1 MYSGVAG
8 LKTHQTKMDV
18 IGNNIANVNTTA
30 YKSSSINFS
39 ELMYQTTSKASGAN
53 ATTGRAGINPK
64 QIGLGVQS
72 AAINT
77 KITSAGATQTTG
89 NPFDIKINGE
99 AFFIVND
106 GKNNYFTRDGS
117 FYVDGEGN
125 LAMTSNGYNV
135 MGWGVDE
142 ETQTIKKDTVQALRI
157 MTAANM
163 TYPPEATTESYVEG
177 VLDKNE
183 PDAATSSGKTLTLS
197 FFDALGYS
205 YTARFA
211 IHETSAKGEYVVELD
226 DILDSEGNSLVDV
239 YGVNDISDIA
249 SFGQDNITKTT
260 ELRQLVTGAKYIAPA
275 NTGDAGTYT
284 KTVPYDTLFSDYDT
298 VALSGVTYQNPPIK
312 YSNKSATNF
321 DATDLNKKNGNVV
334 DSVLTGTNT
343 TATVTAGT
351 SKVSIIGTGTVT
363 QSKLTKEPYSL
374 IYVEA
379 SKDADGNVTVPAH
392 YEKTIKN
399 DDGSSTTLSLYPS
412 GSPDPYKFVAADW
425 DKALG
430 KSAGT
435 VQGITMNA
443 DGDVTF
449 YVESEFTVGKNATYD
464 GTEFTAEITQA
475 EAYGLDT
482 SDPNVTYAYDVASD
496 GQAQVTT
503 TTTYHGNMLKFD
515 VDSGEFVSINNA
527 DNVTLDFATSAQT
540 AGGTVSLGNFSDINM
555 DWTHVTWHN
564 NGGSSTITATNGT
577 EEDGLGSGRKLGQM
591 SGVSIQNNGEIYASY
606 DNGMTR
612 LLGQIAVAK
621 FANAAGLEKA
631 GDNLYSATL
640 NSGEFDGVGVDI
652 TADGAG
658 SMATGA
664 LEMSNVDLSSEF
676 TEMITTQRGFQA
688 NSRIITVSDTLLE
701 ELVNLK
707 R

>member
-1 MYSGVAG
+1 MMRSMYSGVAG

-39 ELMYQTTSKASGAN
+39 ELMYQTTSRASGAN

-77 KITSAGATQTTG
+77 KITTAGATQTTG
-89 NPFDIKINGE
+89 DPFDIKINGE
-99 AFFIVND
+99 AFFVVND

-117 FYVDGEGN
+117 FYVDGAGN

-177 VLDKNE
+177 ILDKNE
-183 PDAATSSGKTLTLS
+183 PDAATSSGKTLTLN

-205 YTARFA
+205 YTAKFA
-211 IHETSAKGEYVVELD
+211 IHETAAKGEYVVELD

-249 SFGQDNITKTT
+249 TFGQDNITSTT
-260 ELRQLVTGAKYIAPA
+260 ELKQLVTGAKYDEA
-275 NTGDAGTYT
+275 TGTYT
-284 KTVPYDTLFSDYDT
+284 KTVAYDALFSDYDT
-298 VALSGVTYQNPPIK
+298 KKLSGVTYLNPPK
-312 YSNKSATNF
+312 MYGGGGDF
-321 DATDLNKKNGNVV
+321 TDLVNNVV
-334 DSVLTGTNT
+334 DSCAVGDVNVGNT
-343 TATVTAGT
+343 V
-351 SKVSIIGTGTVT
+351 KIIGTGTVT
-363 QSKLTKEPYSL
+363 RSKLTQEPYNL

-379 SKDADGNVTVPAH
+379 STDTNVPPTTIPAH
-392 YEKTIKN
+392 YEK
-399 DDGSSTTLSLYPS
+399 DGKLLYPS
-412 GSPDPYKFVAADW
+412 DDPNFDADDW
-425 DKALG
+425 NDALG
-430 KSAGT
+430 KGDAVKAIS
-435 VQGITMNA
+435 MNA
-443 DGDVTF
+443 DGDITF
-449 YVESEFTVGKNATYD
+449 YVESEFTVGKEATFD
-464 GTEFTAEITQA
+464 GTEFVAEITQA
-475 EAYGLDT
+475 EAYGVDT

-515 VDSGEFVSINNA
+515 VDSGAFVSINNS
-527 DNVTLDFATSAQT
+527 DSVTLDFATNAST
-540 AGGTVSLGNFSDINM
+540 VGGTVSLGNFSDINM

-577 EEDGLGSGRKLGQM
+577 EENGLGSGRKVGQM

-652 TADGAG
+652 TADGTG

-664 LEMSNVDLSSEF
+664 LEMSNVDLSAEF

>member
-1 MYSGVAG
+1 MMRSMYSGVAG

-39 ELMYQTTSKASGAN
+39 ELMYQTTSRASGAN

-77 KITSAGATQTTG
+77 KITNPGATQTTG
-89 NPFDIKINGE
+89 NPFDVKINGE

-106 GKNNYFTRDGS
+106 GKSNYFTRDGS
-117 FYVDGEGN
+117 FYVDGAGN

-135 MGWGVDE
+135 MGWGVDP

-177 VLDKNE
+177 ILDKNE
-183 PDAATSSGKTLTLS
+183 PDAATSSGKTLTLN

-205 YTARFA
+205 YTAKFA
-211 IHETSAKGEYVVELD
+211 IHETSAKGEYVVGLD

-249 SFGQDNITKTT
+249 TFGQDDITSIT
-260 ELRQLVTGAKYIAPA
+260 ELKQLVTGAKYDPA
-275 NTGDAGTYT
+275 TGTYT
-284 KTVPYDTLFSDYDT
+284 KTVPYDALFSDYDT
-298 VALSGVTYQNPPIK
+298 VALSGVTYMNPPKK
-312 YSNKSATNF
+312 YIAGTTDF
-321 DATDLNKKNGNVV
+321 TDLENGVE
-334 DSVLTGTNT
+334 DSR
-343 TATVTAGT
+343 AAGDVAVGE
-351 SKVSIIGTGTVT
+351 KISIVGTGTVT
-363 QSKLTKEPYSL
+363 RSKLTKEPYSL

-379 SKDADGNVTVPAH
+379 SSTTDAQGNVTTIPAH
-392 YEKTIKN
+392 YEKTVVA
-399 DDGSSTTLSLYPS
+399 DDGTKTLKKLYPS
-412 GSPDPYKFVAADW
+412 GDANFNAADW
-425 DKALG
+425 DEALG
-430 KSAGT
+430 RNAGT
-435 VQGITMNA
+435 VKGISMNA

-449 YVESEFTVGKNATYD
+449 YVESEFTVGKEATYD

-475 EAYGLDT
+475 EAYGVDT
-482 SDPNVTYAYDVASD
+482 SDPNVTYVYDVASD
-496 GQAQVTT
+496 GQAQITT
-503 TTTYHGNMLKFD
+503 TTTYHGNRLKFD
-515 VDSGEFVSINNA
+515 VNSGEFVSINNS
-527 DNVTLDFATSAQT
+527 DHVLLDFATSVSTPA
-540 AGGTVSLGNFSDINM
+540 GTVSLGNFSDINM

-564 NGGSSTITATNGT
+564 NGGSSTITSTSGT
-577 EEDGLGSGRKLGQM
+577 EEEGLGSGRKVGQM
-591 SGVSIQNNGEIYASY
+591 SGLTIQNNGEIYATY

-612 LLGQIAVAK
+612 LIGQIATAK

-658 SMATGA
+658 SMVTGA